1 MGLPNTPCY
10 CRQVEASMLL
20 LLLCPTNEICILVCD
35 TGLVNKLMPKGI
47 VFSFLFH
54 SGLRGNAG
62 LW

>member
-1 MGLPNTPCY
+1 
-10 CRQVEASMLL
+10 MLL